1 MIRFSARDVAFSN
14 TDEDEIPIN
23 DIREIGFP
31 YLKAF
36 TLLQGEESNAVK
48 KSPCNMQ
55 INVVNPRFRG

>member
-1 MIRFSARDVAFSN
+1 MIRFNARDMAFSN
-14 TDEDEIPIN
+14 TDNDEIPIN